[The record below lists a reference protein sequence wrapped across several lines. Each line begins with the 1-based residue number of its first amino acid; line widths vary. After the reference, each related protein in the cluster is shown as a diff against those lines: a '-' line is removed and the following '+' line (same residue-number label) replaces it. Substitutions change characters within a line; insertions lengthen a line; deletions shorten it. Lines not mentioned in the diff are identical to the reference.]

1 MKIFKTFMCIAAVA
15 MAFTGCSTD
24 EFEDVAASKNQTISF
39 SSVVTRTAFG
49 EPDGNTYP
57 TLWSGNEK
65 IRVGLNHASNSQATK
80 EAQITTE
87 DNIKASWT
95 AEIEDDGTGSYTFYA
110 LSPAAAFNSTRADGW
125 SVKVPEVQTPLDNS
139 CDEAA
144 QILVAKS
151 EIYTEFP
158 SSVSMHF
165 QHFTAYGKLTLKNLN
180 LNGATVQSIAL
191 TAEDNIVGRYNYTF
205 ASDEIAV
212 NSGSATL
219 TINTDKTEDVWF
231 AIRPCDLATQALKVV
246 VTTDKGTFTKE
257 VEVPEGCAFKAGV
270 IANMTINM
278 EGIAVETP
286 ETWSLVTDA
295 AYLAAGDEVVIVAA
309 TANYAMSTTQN
320 NNNRGQ
326 AAIVKDA
333 ENNTVTVGDGVQIFT
348 LEAGTVAGSFA
359 FNTGSGYIYA
369 ASSSSTYLRTE
380 TTLSANS
387 SWDVTIAADG
397 VATIKAKGTNT
408 RNWLR
413 YNSNSSIFSCYAS
426 GQKDVA
432 IYKKGVI
439 TPMDIFNVDKT
450 AIEVSDLATSAEFAV
465 SGNVAWTATITEGDA
480 TFDNGTTTMTGEGAA
495 TVNVNFAANTV
506 AEAKTYK
513 VTVNT
518 DAEVETKS
526 YEVVISQAAATTHA
540 FYVPVTAVTAGKK
553 YLIVANNSGVYYA
566 ATPLTSNFGY
576 LQQTVVSVTEEG
588 IMSDDTTDALAFTIN
603 ASATEG
609 AYNIVD
615 TNGKYYYQTGT
626 YNSFN
631 VQSTLPASGAD
642 WTIEIDTTTGLATIT
657 NISVSKTVQY
667 AAGYS
672 SYGSYASITNTLPQL
687 YMLQE

>member
-1 MKIFKTFMCIAAVA
+1 MKMFKTFMCLAAAA

-65 IRVGLNHASNSQATK
+65 IRVGLNHAANNQATK
-80 EAQITTE
+80 EATITTE
-87 DNIKASWT
+87 DNISASWT
-95 AEIEDDGTGSYTFYA
+95 AEIVDDESGSYTFYA
-110 LSPAAAFNSTRADGW
+110 MSPSVAMNSTRVDGW

-151 EIYTEFP
+151 EDYTEFP

-205 ASDEIAV
+205 ASDEITV

-320 NNNRGQ
+320 GNNRGQ

-359 FNTGSGYIYA
+359 FYTGSGYIYA
-369 ASSSSTYLRTE
+369 ASSSSNYLRTE

-387 SWDVTIAADG
+387 SWDITIATDG

-413 YNSNSSIFSCYAS
+413 YNSNSSIFSCYSS

-553 YLIVANNSGVYYA
+553 YLIVANNSGAYYA
-566 ATPLTSNFGY
+566 ATPLTENYGY
-576 LQQTVVSVTEEG
+576 LPQTVVSVTEEG

>member
-1 MKIFKTFMCIAAVA
+1 MFKTLMLVVAAA

-57 TLWSGNEK
+57 TLWSGDEK
-65 IRVGLNHASNSQATK
+65 IHVGLNHAANNQATK
-80 EAQITTE
+80 TATITTE
-87 DNIKASWT
+87 DNISASWT
-95 AEIEDDGTGSYTFYA
+95 AEIEDDGSGAYTFYA
-110 LSPAAAFNSTRADGW
+110 MSPSVAFNSTRSDGW

-144 QILVAKS
+144 QVLVAKS
-151 EIYTEFP
+151 ETYTEFP
-158 SSVSMHF
+158 SSVSMQF

-180 LNGATVQSIAL
+180 LDGATVQSIAL
-191 TAEDNIVGRYNYTF
+191 TAEDFIVGRFNYTF
-205 ASDEIAV
+205 ASDEVAV
-212 NSGSATL
+212 NSAGATL
-219 TINTDKTEDVWF
+219 TINTNKTENVWF
-231 AIRPCDLATQALKVV
+231 AIRPCDLATSALKVV

-295 AYLAAGDEVVIVAA
+295 AYLAAGDEVVIVAKDY
-309 TANYAMSTTQN
+309 NYAMSTTQN
-320 NNNRGQ
+320 GNNRGQ
-326 AAIVKDA
+326 AAIVKDP

-348 LEAGTVAGSFA
+348 LEAGTVAGSYA

-369 ASSSSTYLRTE
+369 ASSSSNNLKTE

-387 SWDVTIAADG
+387 SWDITIADG
-397 VATIKAKGTNT
+397 IATIKAKGTNT

-413 YNSNSSIFSCYAS
+413 YNATNTLFSCYAS
-426 GQKDVA
+426 GQTDVA

-439 TPMDIFNVDKT
+439 VPMDIFNVDKT
-450 AIEVSDLATSAEFAV
+450 EIEVSDLATSATFAV
-465 SGNVAWTATITEGDA
+465 NGNVAWTATITEGDA
-480 TFDNGTTTMTGEGAA
+480 TFDNGTTAMTGEGAA

-518 DAEVETKS
+518 DAEIETKS

-540 FYVPVTAVTAGKK
+540 FYVPVTTVTAGGK
-553 YLIVANNSGVYYA
+553 YLIVANNSGTYYA
-566 ATPLTSNFGY
+566 ATPLSSNYGY
-576 LQQTVVSVTEEG
+576 LQQTAVEVTDSG
-588 IMSDDTTDALAFTIN
+588 VLSTATVDALAFTIN
-603 ASATEG
+603 ASANAG
-609 AYNIVD
+609 YNIID
-615 TNGKYYYQTGT
+615 SNGKYVYQTGT

-631 VQSTLPASGAD
+631 VSTSLPSSGAD
-642 WTIEIDTTTGLATIT
+642 WTIDIDADGLATIT
-657 NISVSKTVQY
+657 NIAVSKTVQY
-667 AAGYS
+667 APSYT
-672 SYGSYASITNTLPQL
+672 SYGSYATISSSNILPQL

>member
-1 MKIFKTFMCIAAVA
+1 MKIFKTFMCLAAVA

-65 IRVGLNHASNSQATK
+65 IRVGLNHAANNQATK
-80 EAQITTE
+80 EATITTE
-87 DNIKASWT
+87 DNISASWT
-95 AEIEDDGTGSYTFYA
+95 AEIVDDESGSYTFYA
-110 LSPAAAFNSTRADGW
+110 MSPSVAMNSTRVDGW

-151 EIYTEFP
+151 EPYTEFP

-205 ASDEIAV
+205 ASDEITV

-320 NNNRGQ
+320 GNNRGQ
-326 AAIVKDA
+326 AAIVK
-333 ENNTVTVGDGVQIFT
+333 NTEDNTITVGDGVQIFT

-369 ASSSSTYLRTE
+369 ASSSSNYLRTE

-387 SWDVTIAADG
+387 SWDITIATDG

-413 YNSNSSIFSCYAS
+413 YNSSSSIFSCYAS

-506 AEAKTYK
+506 AEAKRP
-513 VTVNT
+513 
-518 DAEVETKS
+518 TK
-526 YEVVISQAAATTHA
+526 
-540 FYVPVTAVTAGKK
+540 
-553 YLIVANNSGVYYA
+553 LR
-566 ATPLTSNFGY
+566 
-576 LQQTVVSVTEEG
+576 
-588 IMSDDTTDALAFTIN
+588 
-603 ASATEG
+603 
-609 AYNIVD
+609 
-615 TNGKYYYQTGT
+615 
-626 YNSFN
+626 
-631 VQSTLPASGAD
+631 
-642 WTIEIDTTTGLATIT
+642 
-657 NISVSKTVQY
+657 
-667 AAGYS
+667 
-672 SYGSYASITNTLPQL
+672 
-687 YMLQE
+687 

>member
-1 MKIFKTFMCIAAVA
+1 MKIFKTFMCLAAAA

-24 EFEDVAASKNQTISF
+24 EFEEVAASKNQTISF

-57 TLWSGNEK
+57 TLWSGNEEIQ
-65 IRVGLNHASNSQATK
+65 IRLNEATGQK
-80 EAQITTE
+80 VAISTE
-87 DNIKASWT
+87 DNVMATWT
-95 AEIEDDGTGSYTFYA
+95 AKIADDESGLYTFYA
-110 LSPAAAFNSTRADGW
+110 LSPASAYLSNKTNGW
-125 SVKVPEVQTPLDNS
+125 GVTIPVAQTPSATS

-151 EIYTEFP
+151 APTTEFP
-158 SSVSMHF
+158 TSVEMHF
-165 QHFTAYGKLTLKNLN
+165 KHLTAYGKLTLKNLN
-180 LNGATVQSIAL
+180 LNGATVQSISL
-191 TAEDNIVGRYNYTF
+191 TAEDFIAGRFNYDFESNEVT
-205 ASDEIAV
+205 D
-212 NSGSATL
+212 NSGSTTL

-231 AIRPCDLATQALKVV
+231 AIRPCDLATSALKVI

-278 EGIAVETP
+278 EGIAVEAP

-295 AYLAAGDEVVIVAA
+295 AYLAAGDEVVIVASDH
-309 TANYAMSTTQN
+309 NYAISTTQN
-320 NNNRGQ
+320 SNNRGQ
-326 AAIVKDA
+326 AAIVKDTK
-333 ENNTVTVGDGVQIFT
+333 NNTVTVGEGVQIFT

-369 ASSSSTYLRTE
+369 ASSSKNYLRTE

-387 SWDVTIAADG
+387 SWDVTIAASG

-413 YNSNSSIFSCYAS
+413 YNSSSSIFSCYAS
-426 GQKDVA
+426 GQLDVA
-432 IYKKGVI
+432 IYKKGVL

-465 SGNVAWTATITEGDA
+465 SGNVAWTATITEGVA
-480 TFDNGTTTMTGEGAA
+480 TFDNGTTTMTGEGGA
-495 TVNVNFAANTV
+495 TVKINFAENTV

-553 YLIVANNSGVYYA
+553 YLIVANNSGAYYA
-566 ATPLTSNFGY
+566 ATPLTSNYGY
-576 LQQTVVSVTEEG
+576 LPQTVVSVTEEG